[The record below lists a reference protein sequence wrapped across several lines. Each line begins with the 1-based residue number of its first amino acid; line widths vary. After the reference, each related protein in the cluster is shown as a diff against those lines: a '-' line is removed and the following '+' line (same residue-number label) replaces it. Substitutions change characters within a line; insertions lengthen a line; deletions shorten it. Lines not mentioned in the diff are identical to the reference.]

1 MESSRMKNLLRALV
15 VLVSLS
21 PLACTA
27 ADGPQYRLGEHYQ
40 RVRAPQPPA
49 DASKIQV
56 LEVFAYSCPH
66 CYSLEPALKKWL
78 AKKPADVEFVRSPH
92 TLGQPANQA
101 RNRAFY
107 AAQMLGVLDK
117 FHTALFEAIHKERK
131 TPSTPEQVRALF
143 VEKTGVK
150 GEDFDGAYNSFATDA
165 GFRRG
170 ENAIMAMGISSVPTL
185 VVEGQ
190 YFVSPN
196 LAGGFDGM
204 LKVTDFLVEQARQAR
219 AKR

>member
-1 MESSRMKNLLRALV
+1 MKNLLRALV
-15 VLVSLS
+15 VLASLS
-21 PLACTA
+21 PLACSA
-27 ADGPQYRLGEHYQ
+27 ADGPQYKLGEHYQ
-40 RVRAPQPPA
+40 RVRTPQPPA
-49 DASKIQV
+49 DKTKIQV
-56 LEVFAYSCPH
+56 MEVFAYSCPH

-78 AKKPADVEFVRSPH
+78 AKKPADVDFVRSPH

-117 FHTALFEAIHKERK
+117 FHSALFDAIHQQRK
-131 TPSTPEQVRALF
+131 DIAKPEQLRALF

-150 GEDFDGAYNSFATDA
+150 GEDFDGAYNSFAADA

-170 ENAIMAMGISSVPTL
+170 ETAIMGMGISSVPTL
-185 VVEGQ
+185 VVDGE

-204 LKVTDFLVEQARQAR
+204 LKVTDFLVEIARKER